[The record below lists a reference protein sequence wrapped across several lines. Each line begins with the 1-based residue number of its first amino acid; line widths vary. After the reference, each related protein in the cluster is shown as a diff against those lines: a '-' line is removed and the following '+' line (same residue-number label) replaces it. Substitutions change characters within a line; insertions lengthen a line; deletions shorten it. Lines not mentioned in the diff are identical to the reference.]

1 MRLVKFFDEFQK
13 REMKNF
19 KKENEEL
26 KKEYKELKKRQRIT
40 N

>member
-13 REMKNF
+13 REIKNF
-19 KKENEEL
+19 KKKNEEL